1 MVVTSCIRI
10 SSKLGEWAFVGR
22 DELCDTAGALN
33 MASLEIEQGRFGH
46 ESHELHREQTVIGR
60 YEFCDIVLETT
71 SVSRQ
76 HARIV
81 RRAHE
86 FFLEDLNSVNGTFVN
101 RHKVAELTQLHD
113 GDEIHFYKVRCVFR
127 AGDTV
132 VPTESDTD
140 VNAVPENDTRKRPRS
155 DALIPQL
162 DFNHSAKKLHALL
175 GVLQSVGTTL
185 DVDTVLVR
193 ILDGLFS
200 AHRKTVGVTGISR
213 RVGLWW
219 CEVFRFSG

>member
-1 MVVTSCIRI
+1 
-10 SSKLGEWAFVGR
+10 
-22 DELCDTAGALN
+22 
-33 MASLEIEQGRFGH
+33 MATLEIEQGRFGN
-46 ESHELHREQTVIGR
+46 ESHELYREQTVIGR

-81 RRAHE
+81 RRADE

-101 RHKVAELTQLHD
+101 RQKVTESTPLRD
-113 GDEIHFYKVRCVFR
+113 GDEIHFYKVRCIFR
-127 AGDTV
+127 SGDTV
-132 VPTESDTD
+132 VPLEADTELTATPEKEPRRTPRTDTF
-140 VNAVPENDTRKRPRS
+140 ALQA
-155 DALIPQL
+155 DA
-162 DFNHSAKKLHALL
+162 NHSAKKLRALL

-200 AHRKTVGVTGISR
+200 VFTQSR
-213 RVGLWW
+213 RGYIWLVEKNDPMPVLRAIKQLGSQTILSDS
-219 CEVFRFSG
+219 FGP